1 MGIYFITGVISKL
14 MIVNNNNYNITFC
27 INGNLKYDDLNI
39 YISENKCDALL
50 LHDKS
55 IIHASDKCCCLLAG
69 LFDNL
74 YKDSEKAKFFV
85 EIPDNYIG
93 KDQNNE
99 NVNSQ
104 SNTLN
109 GPNKIELIRIE
120 RENG

>member
-14 MIVNNNNYNITFC
+14 MIENNNNYNITFC

-39 YISENKCDALL
+39 FISENKCDALL

-55 IIHASDKCCCLLAG
+55 IIHASNRRCCLLAG

-74 YKDSEKAKFFV
+74 YKNSEKAKFFV

-93 KDQNNE
+93 KDENNE

-104 SNTLN
+104 SNNPN